1 MSERNLIDKSQE
13 NDYTV
18 TTVQPGEQRPPEPEI
33 RYSRG
38 DGTPRAFGS
47 YCWPLQVAMRFGS
60 CATGVCE
67 PCQVGNKAALNRI
80 SRVPQGCLAE
90 LTVKVTDMGFGSK
103 RAARSLKKRTV
114 FREKPGRIWASGG
127 RGFLRTLSLPENL
140 EKLLTDCTLCP
151 RNCHVNR
158 MAGQIGYCLQTG
170 KLRAARAALHYWEE
184 PCISGTAGSGAVF
197 FGGCSMR
204 CVFCQNHDIAAGEAG
219 REISLERLKEIFL
232 ELQEKGANNINLVTP
247 THFVPLIVPAL
258 RAAKRE
264 GLRIPIVYNT
274 SSYEKV
280 STLQLLDG
288 LVDIY
293 LPDLKYESAALS
305 GLLSN
310 APDYFETATAAIAEM
325 VRQVGEPG
333 FAAPDGTQLFAA
345 QMNDA
350 CEEADEDA
358 EFLMKKG
365 VIVRHLA
372 LPGQEADS
380 KRVLS
385 YLLKTYG
392 ERIYISL
399 MNQYTPIPS
408 VLEKTLPKLAQK
420 KLAAPEP
427 LREKSAAQPESAQAC
442 LTGLQRRLTEDE
454 YEALIDFAIEN
465 GIENGFIQDQETAQ
479 ESFIPA
485 FDGEGI

>member
-1 MSERNLIDKSQE
+1 MTENKDKQPAAEEKAKERNWISASLWADKEDIRKGAERYGEVKWYKSARFWPSMLVLIL
-13 NDYTV
+13 TWIGAAV
-18 TTVQPGEQRPPEPEI
+18 T
-33 RYSRG
+33 
-38 DGTPRAFGS
+38 GS
-47 YCWPLQVAMRFGS
+47 YSEAVGVSVILCPLCYLNVKGYRWSLLLF
-60 CATGVCE
+60 
-67 PCQVGNKAALNRI
+67 AALYTFD
-80 SRVPQGCLAE
+80 RVSVLYMRAE
-90 LTVKVTDMGFGSK
+90 SGQ
-103 RAARSLKKRTV
+103 
-114 FREKPGRIWASGG
+114 ASGSG
-127 RGFLRTLSLPENL
+127 LWW
-140 EKLLTDCTLCP
+140 LL
-151 RNCHVNR
+151 
-158 MAGQIGYCLQTG
+158 
-170 KLRAARAALHYWEE
+170 
-184 PCISGTAGSGAVF
+184 
-197 FGGCSMR
+197 MR

-219 REISLERLKEIFL
+219 REISVERLKEIFL

-310 APDYFETATAAIAEM
+310 APDYFETAAAAIAEM
-325 VRQVGEPG
+325 VRQVGEPV
-333 FAAPDGTQLFAA
+333 FAAPDGTLLFAA

-350 CEEADEDA
+350 CEEADEDT

-385 YLLKTYG
+385 YLLKNYG

>member
-1 MSERNLIDKSQE
+1 METI
-13 NDYTV
+13 
-18 TTVQPGEQRPPEPEI
+18 
-33 RYSRG
+33 
-38 DGTPRAFGS
+38 
-47 YCWPLQVAMRFGS
+47 
-60 CATGVCE
+60 
-67 PCQVGNKAALNRI
+67 
-80 SRVPQGCLAE
+80 
-90 LTVKVTDMGFGSK
+90 
-103 RAARSLKKRTV
+103 KKDN
-114 FREKPGRIWASGG
+114 SG
-127 RGFLRTLSLPENL
+127 TLSLPENLEKL

-170 KLRAARAALHYWEE
+170 TLRAARAALHYWEE

-219 REISLERLKEIFL
+219 REISVERLKEIFL

-325 VRQVGEPG
+325 VRQVGEPV
-333 FAAPDGTQLFAA
+333 FAAPDGTLLFAA

-350 CEEADEDA
+350 CEEADEDT

>member
-1 MSERNLIDKSQE
+1 M
-13 NDYTV
+13 
-18 TTVQPGEQRPPEPEI
+18 
-33 RYSRG
+33 
-38 DGTPRAFGS
+38 
-47 YCWPLQVAMRFGS
+47 
-60 CATGVCE
+60 
-67 PCQVGNKAALNRI
+67 
-80 SRVPQGCLAE
+80 
-90 LTVKVTDMGFGSK
+90 
-103 RAARSLKKRTV
+103 
-114 FREKPGRIWASGG
+114 
-127 RGFLRTLSLPENL
+127 
-140 EKLLTDCTLCP
+140 
-151 RNCHVNR
+151 
-158 MAGQIGYCLQTG
+158 
-170 KLRAARAALHYWEE
+170 
-184 PCISGTAGSGAVF
+184 
-197 FGGCSMR
+197 
-204 CVFCQNHDIAAGEAG
+204 
-219 REISLERLKEIFL
+219 
-232 ELQEKGANNINLVTP
+232 
-247 THFVPLIVPAL
+247 
-258 RAAKRE
+258 
-264 GLRIPIVYNT
+264 
-274 SSYEKV
+274 
-280 STLQLLDG
+280 
-288 LVDIY
+288 DIY

-310 APDYFETATAAIAEM
+310 APDYFETAAAAIAEM
-325 VRQVGEPG
+325 VRQVGEPV

-350 CEEADEDA
+350 CEEADEDT

-408 VLEKTLPKLAQK
+408 VLEKTLPKLTQK
-420 KLAAPEP
+420 KLATPEP
-427 LREKSAAQPESAQAC
+427 LREKSAAQPTWEKNAAQPESAQAC

>member
-1 MSERNLIDKSQE
+1 METIKKDNS
-13 NDYTV
+13 
-18 TTVQPGEQRPPEPEI
+18 
-33 RYSRG
+33 
-38 DGTPRAFGS
+38 
-47 YCWPLQVAMRFGS
+47 
-60 CATGVCE
+60 
-67 PCQVGNKAALNRI
+67 GN
-80 SRVPQGCLAE
+80 
-90 LTVKVTDMGFGSK
+90 
-103 RAARSLKKRTV
+103 
-114 FREKPGRIWASGG
+114 
-127 RGFLRTLSLPENL
+127 LSLPENL

-158 MAGQIGYCLQTG
+158 MEGQIGYCLQTG
-170 KLRAARAALHYWEE
+170 TLRAARAALHYWEE

-197 FGGCSMR
+197 FSGCSMR
-204 CVFCQNHDIAAGEAG
+204 CAFCQNHDIAAGKAG
-219 REISLERLKEIFL
+219 RELSVERLKEIFL

-258 RAAKRE
+258 QAAKRE
-264 GLRIPIVYNT
+264 GLQIPIVYNT

-293 LPDLKYESAALS
+293 LPDLKYESATLS

-310 APDYFETATAAIAEM
+310 APDYFETAAAAIAEM
-325 VRQVGEPG
+325 VRQVGEPV
-333 FAAPDGTQLFAA
+333 FAASDGTRLSAA

-427 LREKSAAQPESAQAC
+427 MREETDASPKPTQEKNAAQPESAQAC

-454 YEALIDFAIEN
+454 YEVLIDFAIEN

>member
-1 MSERNLIDKSQE
+1 MNTYIPLPNSSAGSPVQFSEPAAYSYE
-13 NDYTV
+13 N
-18 TTVQPGEQRPPEPEI
+18 
-33 RYSRG
+33 
-38 DGTPRAFGS
+38 
-47 YCWPLQVAMRFGS
+47 CH
-60 CATGVCE
+60 C
-67 PCQVGNKAALNRI
+67 
-80 SRVPQGCLAE
+80 
-90 LTVKVTDMGFGSK
+90 
-103 RAARSLKKRTV
+103 
-114 FREKPGRIWASGG
+114 
-127 RGFLRTLSLPENL
+127 
-140 EKLLTDCTLCP
+140 CP
-151 RNCHVNR
+151 RNCQINR
-158 MAGQIGYCLQTG
+158 TKKQGWCHSPAGI
-170 KLRAARAALHYWEE
+170 RAARAALHPWEE
-184 PCISGTAGSGAVF
+184 PCISGLHGSGTIF
-197 FGGCSMR
+197 FSGCTLR
-204 CVFCQNHDIAAGEAG
+204 CCFCQNYQISSEGFGKDISET
-219 REISLERLKEIFL
+219 RLEEIFL

-274 SSYEKV
+274 SSYKKV

-325 VRQVGEPG
+325 VRQVGEPV
-333 FAAPDGTQLFAA
+333 FAAPDGTLLLAA

-408 VLEKTLPKLAQK
+408 VLEKTLPKLTQI
-420 KLAAPEP
+420 
-427 LREKSAAQPESAQAC
+427 AC

-454 YEALIDFAIEN
+454 YEALIGFAIEN

>member
-1 MSERNLIDKSQE
+1 M
-13 NDYTV
+13 
-18 TTVQPGEQRPPEPEI
+18 
-33 RYSRG
+33 
-38 DGTPRAFGS
+38 
-47 YCWPLQVAMRFGS
+47 
-60 CATGVCE
+60 
-67 PCQVGNKAALNRI
+67 
-80 SRVPQGCLAE
+80 
-90 LTVKVTDMGFGSK
+90 
-103 RAARSLKKRTV
+103 
-114 FREKPGRIWASGG
+114 
-127 RGFLRTLSLPENL
+127 
-140 EKLLTDCTLCP
+140 
-151 RNCHVNR
+151 
-158 MAGQIGYCLQTG
+158 
-170 KLRAARAALHYWEE
+170 
-184 PCISGTAGSGAVF
+184 
-197 FGGCSMR
+197 
-204 CVFCQNHDIAAGEAG
+204 
-219 REISLERLKEIFL
+219 ERLKEIFL

-258 RAAKRE
+258 RAAKGE

-293 LPDLKYESAALS
+293 LPDLKYESPALS

-310 APDYFETATAAIAEM
+310 APDYFETAAAAIAEM
-325 VRQVGEPG
+325 VRQVGEPV

-427 LREKSAAQPESAQAC
+427 MWEESVAQPTWEKNAAQPESAQAC

>member
-1 MSERNLIDKSQE
+1 
-13 NDYTV
+13 
-18 TTVQPGEQRPPEPEI
+18 
-33 RYSRG
+33 
-38 DGTPRAFGS
+38 
-47 YCWPLQVAMRFGS
+47 
-60 CATGVCE
+60 
-67 PCQVGNKAALNRI
+67 
-80 SRVPQGCLAE
+80 
-90 LTVKVTDMGFGSK
+90 
-103 RAARSLKKRTV
+103 
-114 FREKPGRIWASGG
+114 
-127 RGFLRTLSLPENL
+127 
-140 EKLLTDCTLCP
+140 
-151 RNCHVNR
+151 
-158 MAGQIGYCLQTG
+158 
-170 KLRAARAALHYWEE
+170 
-184 PCISGTAGSGAVF
+184 
-197 FGGCSMR
+197 
-204 CVFCQNHDIAAGEAG
+204 
-219 REISLERLKEIFL
+219 
-232 ELQEKGANNINLVTP
+232 
-247 THFVPLIVPAL
+247 
-258 RAAKRE
+258 
-264 GLRIPIVYNT
+264 
-274 SSYEKV
+274 
-280 STLQLLDG
+280 
-288 LVDIY
+288 
-293 LPDLKYESAALS
+293 
-305 GLLSN
+305 
-310 APDYFETATAAIAEM
+310 
-325 VRQVGEPG
+325 
-333 FAAPDGTQLFAA
+333 
-345 QMNDA
+345 MNDA

-408 VLEKTLPKLAQK
+408 VLEK

>member
-1 MSERNLIDKSQE
+1 METI
-13 NDYTV
+13 
-18 TTVQPGEQRPPEPEI
+18 
-33 RYSRG
+33 
-38 DGTPRAFGS
+38 
-47 YCWPLQVAMRFGS
+47 
-60 CATGVCE
+60 
-67 PCQVGNKAALNRI
+67 
-80 SRVPQGCLAE
+80 
-90 LTVKVTDMGFGSK
+90 
-103 RAARSLKKRTV
+103 KKDN
-114 FREKPGRIWASGG
+114 SG
-127 RGFLRTLSLPENL
+127 TLSLPENL

-170 KLRAARAALHYWEE
+170 
-184 PCISGTAGSGAVF
+184 T
-197 FGGCSMR
+197 
-204 CVFCQNHDIAAGEAG
+204 
-219 REISLERLKEIFL
+219 
-232 ELQEKGANNINLVTP
+232 
-247 THFVPLIVPAL
+247 L

-325 VRQVGEPG
+325 VRQVGEPV

-408 VLEKTLPKLAQK
+408 VLEKTLPKLTQK

-427 LREKSAAQPESAQAC
+427 LREKSAAQPTWEKNAAQPESAQAC

>member
-1 MSERNLIDKSQE
+1 M
-13 NDYTV
+13 
-18 TTVQPGEQRPPEPEI
+18 
-33 RYSRG
+33 
-38 DGTPRAFGS
+38 
-47 YCWPLQVAMRFGS
+47 
-60 CATGVCE
+60 
-67 PCQVGNKAALNRI
+67 
-80 SRVPQGCLAE
+80 
-90 LTVKVTDMGFGSK
+90 
-103 RAARSLKKRTV
+103 
-114 FREKPGRIWASGG
+114 
-127 RGFLRTLSLPENL
+127 
-140 EKLLTDCTLCP
+140 
-151 RNCHVNR
+151 
-158 MAGQIGYCLQTG
+158 
-170 KLRAARAALHYWEE
+170 
-184 PCISGTAGSGAVF
+184 
-197 FGGCSMR
+197 
-204 CVFCQNHDIAAGEAG
+204 
-219 REISLERLKEIFL
+219 
-232 ELQEKGANNINLVTP
+232 
-247 THFVPLIVPAL
+247 
-258 RAAKRE
+258 
-264 GLRIPIVYNT
+264 
-274 SSYEKV
+274 
-280 STLQLLDG
+280 
-288 LVDIY
+288 
-293 LPDLKYESAALS
+293 SAA
-305 GLLSN
+305 
-310 APDYFETATAAIAEM
+310 AAIAEM
-325 VRQVGEPG
+325 VRQVGEPV

-427 LREKSAAQPESAQAC
+427 MREESAAQPESAQAC